1 MCSSRTILNKAAS
14 ALPPSSCWRP
24 LDYHYRTNQ
33 LCAII
38 RPRRSGSGHF
48 FRALRSAKLSA
59 WSTPPAIPMSMQ
71 SCYAFTHIPYLR
83 RSQHPRKPHTHTHYG
98 SVDESRRVKHRPS
111 RIHAAT
117 ERGGLV
123 PKRQTG
129 AVHLRG
135 ARQTPPNLTN
145 PQLSNLH
152 CGSAQR
158 AVPTNE

>member
-1 MCSSRTILNKAAS
+1 M
-14 ALPPSSCWRP
+14 
-24 LDYHYRTNQ
+24 
-33 LCAII
+33 
-38 RPRRSGSGHF
+38 GHF
-48 FRALRSAKLSA
+48 FRALRYAKLSA

-71 SCYAFTHIPYLR
+71 SCYAFTHTPYLR

-145 PQLSNLH
+145 PQLANLL
-152 CGSAQR
+152 CGNAQR
-158 AVPTNE
+158 AVPTTSDHSVALYHSD